1 MPPFLLRVLALATIP
16 LWAGPI
22 DLNHEAIRYATA
34 PVNDPVAQLERDL
47 DAQKARLRYDR
58 SKGYLPALLEAL
70 GVPVESQMLVFSK
83 TSFQA
88 SRINATSPR
97 AIYFNDRVAV
107 GFVHGGDV
115 LEIAA
120 QDPRQGTVFYT
131 LDQDPALAP
140 SFARRDDACLQCH
153 LNGATSDVPGLV
165 IRSIYPE
172 RSGMP
177 LFQAGGFISDHRSP
191 IEQRWGGWF
200 VTGQHG
206 SQMHMGNAFA
216 RDRQNPND
224 LDTSDSLN
232 RRELP
237 LMVRRDYLSPYSDIV
252 ALLVAEHQFRTMN
265 LITRLNFE
273 TRLALHQRDQ
283 MARVFGGPSA
293 ESGASAQRRIRQQAD
308 ELLEYLL
315 FVGEAPLTAPI
326 QGSSRFGEV
335 FEKSGPADGR
345 RGRSLRQLHLRS
357 RLFRYPL
364 SYLVYSPAFHNLPP
378 EALGYLSQRLAEVLA
393 APVEEGKYAR
403 LSAED
408 RRNILEIL
416 AATKQELP
424 ALLVA
429 ALAARQP

>member
-1 MPPFLLRVLALATIP
+1 MPRFAVLALALATIP
-16 LWAGPI
+16 LWAAPI
-22 DLNHEAIRYATA
+22 DLNHEAIRYAAA
-34 PVNDPVAQLERDL
+34 PVNDPVAQLGRDL
-47 DAQKARLRYDR
+47 DSQKVRLRYDR
-58 SKGYLPALLEAL
+58 AKGYLPALLEAL

-97 AIYFNDRVAV
+97 AIYFSDRVAV
-107 GFVHGGDV
+107 GFVHGGEV

-140 SFARRDDACLQCH
+140 SFVRRDDACLQCH

-165 IRSIYPE
+165 IRSVYPE
-172 RSGMP
+172 PTGMP

-206 SQMHMGNAFA
+206 SQRHMGNAFA
-216 RDRQNPND
+216 RDRQNPSE

-237 LMVRRDYLSPYSDIV
+237 LMVRRDYLSPHSDIV
-252 ALLVAEHQFRTMN
+252 ALLVAEHQFRAMN

-273 TRLALHQRDQ
+273 TRLALHQRDL
-283 MARVFGGPSA
+283 MARVFGEPSA
-293 ESGASAQRRIRQQAD
+293 ESAASAQRRIRQQAD

-315 FVGEAPLTAPI
+315 FVGEAPLAAPI
-326 QGSSRFGEV
+326 QGSSRFAEV
-335 FEKSGPADGR
+335 FEKSGPADG

-378 EALGYLSQRLAEVLA
+378 EALGYLSKRLAELLA

-416 AATKQELP
+416 AATRQELP
-424 ALLVA
+424 GLLVA
-429 ALAARQP
+429 ALPVRQP